1 MTGGKKLPGINEND
15 NRKTEYIE
23 PEVMLEELSPEDQE
37 LAAKIAERKRLNR
50 IRVERSKR
58 RRVVLMVLAFAM
70 LLTMC
75 SREIVRLQT
84 ENRELRRQHA
94 QLEQER
100 DRLTKELSNVNDKE
114 YIKDQARKQLRL
126 LDPGEV
132 MFVFEDD
139 SQQQE
144 ETVEEETPE
153 EGASGEEDEGS
164 EE

>member
-1 MTGGKKLPGINEND
+1 MPGINEND

>member
-1 MTGGKKLPGINEND
+1 MPRINEND
-15 NRKTEYIE
+15 SRKTEYIE
-23 PEVMLEELSPEDQE
+23 PEVMLEDLSPEDQE

-50 IRVERSKR
+50 IRAERRKR

-84 ENRELRRQHA
+84 ENRELKRQHA

-144 ETVEEETPE
+144 ETVEEETSE
-153 EGASGEEDEGS
+153 EGESGEEDEGS

>member
-1 MTGGKKLPGINEND
+1 MPRINEND
-15 NRKTEYIE
+15 SRKTEYIE
-23 PEVMLEELSPEDQE
+23 PEVMLEDLSPEDQE

-50 IRVERSKR
+50 IRAERRKR

-84 ENRELRRQHA
+84 ENRALKRQHA

-100 DRLTKELSNVNDKE
+100 DRLTKELSNVGDKE

-144 ETVEEETPE
+144 ETVEEETSE
-153 EGASGEEDEGS
+153 EGESGEEDEGS